1 MSDNEHIES
10 ANNALEHL
18 RNQRRDIIKQIAAG
32 RFTMDSVQ
40 GLNDTQ
46 AAIESLQTAIADEEE
61 AAPVS
66 A

>member
-10 ANNALEHL
+10 ANNALKHL

-46 AAIESLQTAIADEEE
+46 AIESLQTAITDEEV
-61 AAPVS
+61 AAP
-66 A
+66 APA